1 MPTSVFVQQPIMPF
15 VPFTPVMP
23 YQFSFMNVF
32 QNAFQNIWNLRQ
44 TAPQQPF
51 SFLNLTKNNS
61 VRTINTEKTVKPIAS
76 TPIRKTTSV
85 VSTPKKKATKVS
97 EDKQVKPQTTCQKTT
112 AKVSGQNLPTLSE
125 VDYNEQKANRLVQD
139 AMSHRRTTPLR
150 KGETGRCAA
159 YVKESIQRTGLG
171 EYISGHAYQ
180 CGDIMAQ
187 NSNFQEIKVAANDL
201 KNLPAGCVVVYPQ
214 NDVYSRAYGHILITR
229 GDGSSISQFA
239 SDTTKAS
246 DRARVFVPV

>member
-1 MPTSVFVQQPIMPF
+1 MLVQGFLPFNNCCCRPMMMAPTFVMPTSVFVQQSFMPF

-23 YQFSFMNVF
+23 YQFGLMNVF
-32 QNAFQNIWNLRQ
+32 QNAFQNIWNARQ
-44 TAPQQPF
+44 TAPKPTNN
-51 SFLNLTKNNS
+51 FLNLTKKTTARRKVDTAS
-61 VRTINTEKTVKPIAS
+61 AQPIKTVK
-76 TPIRKTTSV
+76 
-85 VSTPKKKATKVS
+85 KV
-97 EDKQVKPQTTCQKTT
+97 EKQE
-112 AKVSGQNLPTLSE
+112 LPTLSE
-125 VDYNEQKANRLVQD
+125 VNYNSKKGNALVQD

-159 YVKESIQRTGLG
+159 YVKEAIQRTGLG

-187 NSNFQEIKVAANDL
+187 NDNFREIKVSGKDL

-214 NDVYSRAYGHILITR
+214 NDVYNRAYGHILITK

-246 DRARVFVPV
+246 DKARVFVPV